1 MYGKGTLLG
10 LCLFSG
16 IAFLGL
22 SLFKV
27 EYILYIYNSIVG
39 LLLVFFCFFL
49 GISRDLWVSLGE
61 SLGISRA
68 HQLWGSRDISYI
80 YGDVRNHPE
89 RSWSFGGGRS
99 PKEINIYSNYV
110 CMHVP
115 PSRV

>member
-1 MYGKGTLLG
+1 VYN
-10 LCLFSG
+10 
-16 IAFLGL
+16 I
-22 SLFKV
+22 
-27 EYILYIYNSIVG
+27 YIYYNSIVG

-68 HQLWGSRDISYI
+68 HHLWGSRGISYI

-99 PKEINIYSNYV
+99 PKEINIVEGSLEAKLPTIWTV
-110 CMHVP
+110 ETQ
-115 PSRV
+115 SREEAERRERLEERRGRCAKR